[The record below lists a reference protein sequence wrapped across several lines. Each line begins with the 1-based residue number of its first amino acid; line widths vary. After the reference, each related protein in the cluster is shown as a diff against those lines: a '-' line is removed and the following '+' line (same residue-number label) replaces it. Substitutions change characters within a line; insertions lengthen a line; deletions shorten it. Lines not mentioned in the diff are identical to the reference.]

1 MIHFVKNKNVFEMRS
16 ITLVKGKN
24 RMTVSQIETEIAHFA
39 AHQQPI
45 VIEKILKAFPIL
57 KQNSLT

>member
-1 MIHFVKNKNVFEMRS
+1 
-16 ITLVKGKN
+16 
-24 RMTVSQIETEIAHFA
+24 MTVSQIETEIAHFA